1 MTDRRKSLP
10 PRWATRFLAWY
21 CRPELLEDLQGDLN
35 EYFDRNIRSKGRFK
49 ARLIYI
55 LDVIKFCRPYMMK
68 KIYPVN
74 TMNNLIIF
82 QNYFKTSWRTI
93 AKNKFFSALNI
104 AGLAISMCV
113 GLLLIALVT
122 ELSSYDSFHKNAH
135 RIYRVNTIW
144 QESDSPYKYAS
155 TSILAGKNI
164 KETVTGVERVVMM
177 RRGFNRDVR
186 FEDKVVPLRGFWAD
200 ENFFQVFSFQLISGN
215 AATALKDPHSI
226 VLSKSSALKLFGE
239 INVTGNLVQIDT
251 VNYIVSG
258 VVQDPPMNSHMR
270 FDMLGSFSTLEGSAI
285 AADKNWLK
293 WDFIGDNYV
302 YVLLPEENNWPLI
315 EKSLARISAEGNKT
329 LENGNKADLYL
340 EPLLE
345 IALTSN
351 MSHSI
356 GPSVDKSGVVTI
368 GILAIVV
375 ILSACFNY
383 TNLSIARALRRAR
396 EVGIRKVVGATR
408 RQVFY
413 QFIVESVL
421 LTILSLALSVGFF
434 LMLRKEFVSMNRAF
448 QEMVTLNLTTEIGL
462 YFIGLALVVG
472 ILAGILPAS
481 FFSRINTARVLK
493 DLSTVKLFGQVNF
506 RKALIVFQYTL
517 SILFIVLVSIG
528 YKQYSYSL
536 AFDLGFQTENVFTI
550 DLQQNK
556 PEPLIKE
563 LSALPEIKQIA
574 QAKYVSSVG
583 ANLSGHVRYND
594 PADSA
599 EIHYNFVDPEYLPLH
614 EHKLLAGENFKPVL
628 SENARES
635 AVIINQRMVASMKLS
650 DPDKAI
656 GEELV
661 IDGEKFKVIGV
672 VEDFHHNRVN
682 YPIQNFA
689 FRYNP
694 AHFAVVSMKIQS
706 ADMPA
711 TMEKIQAIW
720 KKVDGIHPLQAKFYE
735 DHIHEAYDK
744 LSWIL
749 KIIGFI
755 AFLAISIASLGLLG
769 MVVFTT
775 ETRLKEISIR
785 KMLGASE
792 GTLVLMM
799 SRGFITL
806 LIISSMIAIPASY
819 YFMDQVV
826 FASVVYRAPIGIMD
840 LLMGTMAVMGI
851 AFLMIGSQ
859 TLKVARTNPA
869 EVLKTE

>member
-1 MTDRRKSLP
+1 MRDYQKPSP
-10 PRWATRFLAWY
+10 PRWAERFLAWY

-49 ARLIYI
+49 ARLIYV
-55 LDVIKFCRPYMMK
+55 LDVVKFFRPYMIR
-68 KIYPVN
+68 KIYPGN
-74 TMNNLIIF
+74 TMNSLIMF

-93 AKNKFFSALNI
+93 AKNKFFSSLNI

-122 ELSSYDSFHKNAH
+122 ELSSYDNFHKNAN
-135 RIYRVNTIW
+135 RIYRVNTLW
-144 QESDSPYKYAS
+144 QESDTPYKYAS

-164 KETVTGVERVVMM
+164 KEMVPGVERVVMM
-177 RRGFNRDVR
+177 RRGFNKDVR

-251 VNYIVSG
+251 ANYIVSG

-270 FDMLGSFSTLEGSAI
+270 FDMLGSFSTLDGSI
-285 AADKNWLK
+285 AGDNNWLK
-293 WDFIGDNYV
+293 WDFIWDNYV
-302 YVLLPEENNWPLI
+302 YVLLPEENNQQLV
-315 EKSLARISAEGNKT
+315 EKSLARISAAGNKSIR
-329 LENGNKADLYL
+329 NNSRADLYL

-345 IALTSN
+345 IAMTSN

-356 GPSVDKSGVVTI
+356 GPSVDKSGIVAI
-368 GILAIVV
+368 GILAIIV
-375 ILSACFNY
+375 IISACFNY

-396 EVGIRKVVGATR
+396 EVGIRKVAGASR

-421 LTILSLALSVGFF
+421 LTMLSLVLSFGLF
-434 LMLRKEFVSMNRAF
+434 LMLRQEFISMNGAF
-448 QEMVTLNLTTEIGL
+448 QEMVTLKLTPEISL
-462 YFIGLALVVG
+462 YFIGLAVVVG
-472 ILAGILPAS
+472 ILAGVLPAS

-493 DLSTVKLFGQVNF
+493 DLSAVKLFGQVNF

-556 PEPLIKE
+556 PELLIKE

-583 ANLSGHVRYND
+583 ANQSGHVRYND

-599 EIHYNFVDPEYLPLH
+599 EIHYNFVGPEYIPLH
-614 EHKLLAGENFKPVL
+614 QHKLLAGENFKPVL
-628 SENARES
+628 SESAQES
-635 AVIINQRMVASMKLS
+635 AVVINQQMVSSMKLS

-661 IDGEKFKVIGV
+661 IDGKKFKVVGV
-672 VEDFHHNRVN
+672 VEDFHHDRVN

-694 AHFAVVSMKIQS
+694 AQFRVVSMKIQS

-720 KKVDGIHPLQAKFYE
+720 KKLDAIHPLQAKFYE
-735 DHIHEAYDK
+735 DHIREAYDK

-785 KMLGASE
+785 KVLGASE
-792 GTLVLMM
+792 GMLVLMM

-806 LIISSMIAIPASY
+806 LIISSLIAIPASY

-826 FASVVYRAPIGIMD
+826 FASIVYRAPIGIMD

-869 EVLKTE
+869 QVLKIE